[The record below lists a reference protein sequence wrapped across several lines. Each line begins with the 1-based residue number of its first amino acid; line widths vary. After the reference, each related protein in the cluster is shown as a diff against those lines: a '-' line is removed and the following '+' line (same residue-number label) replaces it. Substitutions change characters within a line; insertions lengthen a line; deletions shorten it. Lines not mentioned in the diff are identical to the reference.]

1 MAVDI
6 TELCKQNHTDKH
18 RGEFPHSKLYDTLF
32 ASFRDQPIC
41 LLEIGINRGGSIPVW
56 EQYFP
61 NAKLLMVD
69 INPISLLRTTD
80 RTKIELVDQ
89 SDAEALKN
97 YADNNGPFNIII
109 DDGSHLTG
117 DQIITFETLWPYIL
131 PGGVFVIEDTLTSY
145 SGIYK
150 FNYINS
156 NITCVDYFKL
166 RIDDINKTVKNRPKL
181 YKDINTIIIKQNMI
195 VITKREKPESWMS
208 GEQVPHERDKAQA
221 KKDLKFREDLKG
233 SNNGE

>member
-1 MAVDI
+1 MEV
-6 TELCKQNHTDKH
+6 TEFCRQNHTDKH

-32 ASFRDQPIC
+32 SGFRDQPIC
-41 LLEIGINRGGSIPVW
+41 LLEIGVNRGGSIPVW

-69 INPISLLRTTD
+69 INPTCLLRSTD
-80 RTKIELVDQ
+80 RTKMDLVDQ
-89 SDAEALKN
+89 SDAEALKS
-97 YADNNGPFNIII
+97 YAETNGPFNIII

-131 PGGVFVIEDTLTSY
+131 PGGIFVIEDTLTSY

-156 NITCVDYFKL
+156 DLTCVEYFKL
-166 RIDDINKTVKNRPKL
+166 RIDDIQKTVKTRPSL
-181 YKDINTIIIKQNMI
+181 YKDINTIIFKQNMI

-208 GEQVPHERDKAQA
+208 GEQTPHERDKQQA
-221 KKDLKFREDLKG
+221 KKDLGFRDDIKREK
-233 SNNGE
+233 